1 MLRRIIGQSLM
12 AAALIVLFSAFPH
25 TVWAK
30 KAEWVAH
37 RPVDSGFYIGIG
49 SCLKKDHK
57 DDFRLVAENE
67 ALFDL
72 SSEISVDISGT
83 FMEKTI
89 ERTGLSEQDIRM
101 EIQATSRARLTGH
114 EMVAEWEDRK
124 TYWIYFRLSKG
135 KYELLQRKE
144 RERARAASLDMLQK
158 ALQEREKGQSI
169 SALRFYFEALSR
181 IQHFIGDNLTADLNG
196 KEVFLYNEIYGGIQ
210 RSLAD
215 TNLSAHR
222 TQVPGLDGQP
232 LADPLMVRGMQKQR
246 DGSQSA
252 VSGLPVLYA
261 APWRENDP
269 YYIVDT
275 DENGV
280 ARYTLPMVTMAD
292 HGQAIK
298 ARVDLGRLAP
308 QVKSGAFFNAILE
321 KVNVPQTSMRLSIYI
336 DEITY
341 KWRRE
346 FEGRKVA
353 VLAAYAAGQ
362 PAVPWNKIHDEMT
375 NFIQEMGGIP
385 VQAGNII
392 DFDKIIR
399 FSQNPGAP
407 WDLPMSEAVDL
418 VFVMAAR
425 GKLST
430 RENAENPFG
439 EDVRFAGEI
448 RTVTQKDGNASFQD
462 RYKGA
467 GGWNP
472 MGEEMAMDVL
482 ALHVF
487 KRWKAKYYQ
496 NLGQ

>member
-1 MLRRIIGQSLM
+1 MMMRRLFVSVLAFIM
-12 AAALIVLFSAFPH
+12 LFSVFPH
-25 TVWAK
+25 AVCAK

-37 RPVDSGFYIGIG
+37 RPVDPRYYIGIG
-49 SCLKKDHK
+49 SCVKKNHT

-101 EIQATSRARLTGH
+101 EIQTTSRARLTGH

-124 TYWIYFRLSKG
+124 TYWVYFRLSKD
-135 KYELLQRKE
+135 KYAFLQRKE
-144 RERARAASLDMLQK
+144 RTKARDASLDMLQK
-158 ALQEREKGQSI
+158 ALLENEKGQPI

-181 IQHFIGDNLTADLNG
+181 IQDFIGDNLKANLRG
-196 KEVFLYNEIYGGIQ
+196 KEVFLYNEIYAGIQ
-210 RSLAD
+210 RILAD
-215 TNLSAHR
+215 TSLSAR
-222 TQVPGLDGQP
+222 RRQVPGLDGHP

-252 VSGLPVLYA
+252 VPGLPILYA
-261 APWRENDP
+261 APWRESDP
-269 YYIVDT
+269 DYIVAT
-275 DENGV
+275 DANGV

-292 HGQAIK
+292 HGQSVR
-298 ARVDLGRLAP
+298 ARVDLRRLAP
-308 QVKSGAFFNAILE
+308 QVKSGAFFDAILE
-321 KVNVPQTSMRLSIYI
+321 KVNVPQTAMRLNIYT
-336 DEITY
+336 DETTY

-346 FEGRKVA
+346 FEGRKVV
-353 VLAAYAAGQ
+353 VLAAYAAG
-362 PAVPWNKIHDEMT
+362 PSAVPWNKIHDEMT
-375 NFIQEMGGIP
+375 RFIQALGGIP
-385 VQAGNII
+385 VQTGNAVNV
-392 DFDKIIR
+392 DKIIQ
-399 FSQNPGAP
+399 FSRNPESP
-407 WDLPMSEAVDL
+407 WDLLPPEAVDL

-448 RTVTQKDGNASFQD
+448 RTAAQKNGSASFQD

-496 NLGQ
+496 HLGE